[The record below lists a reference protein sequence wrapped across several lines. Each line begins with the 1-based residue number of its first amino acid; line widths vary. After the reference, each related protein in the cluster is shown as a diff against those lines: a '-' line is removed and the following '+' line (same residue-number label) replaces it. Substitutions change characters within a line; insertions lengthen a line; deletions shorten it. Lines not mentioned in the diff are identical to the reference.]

1 MPGEYEPLISTG
13 RLRRPRFRPYLW
25 LGLACALAG
34 TALRADL
41 VLTNYTASR
50 PLKVMASGDSITDDS
65 SINGA
70 WRSYL
75 QPLLQTN
82 GYTFT
87 NLGRW
92 ISTTTPTFTLTRHE
106 GMDGAVIAYPG
117 VSPAHG
123 YPASSNY
130 TLLTLAAALTNVTPD
145 LFLIDMGVNDM
156 GRGRNPY
163 FVATNDMATLLDMIF
178 AKAPAANIIVG
189 KPTSITYASILSYLT
204 YGTNMPIFCSALQS
218 LVNARRA
225 QGQNVFV
232 ADLFSAVS
240 SPSMM
245 KSDGTHPNTTGVRA
259 MANEWLFRIAAITV
273 RTDRVVTP
281 FIAGGSNWKYSD
293 QGLDLGTN
301 WAQPQYDDSAWTE
314 GPARLGYNTPGV
326 VTTVGFGPNSASK
339 YITTYFR
346 RAFVAPANVLYT
358 NLNLRLNRV
367 DGAIVW
373 LNGQEI
379 FRTNLPSGPIAS
391 LDRAT
396 TAVVGDSLSTYF
408 PANVPI
414 ACLPPGT
421 NVVAVEVHR
430 FSPSQAS
437 LSFDLELFGA
447 GAFAPRLASARD
459 GTDFTVR
466 WPATNNAG
474 FILLSGTNL
483 SQSAVW
489 SPLGGPYLL
498 NGGFYEYREPLIQ
511 SRAANLYRLQYVG
524 VPATGPKLGCVLESN
539 ALALSWPTNFAGFNL
554 ETCTGLP
561 PAGVWQTVAG
571 PYPRSNGCF
580 GPSVPT
586 TNRPQQFFRLRK
598 PRP

>member
-1 MPGEYEPLISTG
+1 MPGEYEPLISTC
-13 RLRRPRFRPYLW
+13 RLCRPRFRPYLW
-25 LGLACALAG
+25 LGLVWALAG

-92 ISTTTPTFTLTRHE
+92 ISTSTPTFILTRHE

-130 TLLTLAAALTNVTPD
+130 TLLSLAQALTNLTPD
-145 LFLIDMGVNDM
+145 LFLIDLGVNDM

-163 FVATNDMATLLDMIF
+163 FVATNDMAALLDLIF
-178 AKAPAANIIVG
+178 AKNPAANVIVG
-189 KPTSITYASILSYLT
+189 KPTSITYASILGYLN

-232 ADLFSAVS
+232 ADLFSAVT

-245 KSDGTHPNTTGVRA
+245 KSDGTHPNATGLSA

-301 WAQPQYDDSAWTE
+301 WAQPQYDDSAWAE

-326 VTTVGFGPNSASK
+326 VTTVSFGPNSANK

-379 FRTNLPSGPIAS
+379 FRTNLPAGPIAS

-396 TAVVGDSLSTYF
+396 TAVAGDAMSTYF
-408 PANVPI
+408 PANLPI

-447 GAFAPRLASARD
+447 GEFAPRLAASRA
-459 GTDFTVR
+459 GVDFTVR

-483 SQSAVW
+483 SRSAAW
-489 SPLGGPYLL
+489 SPLGGPYML

-511 SRAANLYRLQYVG
+511 SRAANFYRLQYVG
-524 VPATGPKLGCVLESN
+524 VPATVPKLGCVLESN
-539 ALALSWPTNFAGFNL
+539 ALVLSWPTNFAGFNL
-554 ETCTGLP
+554 ETRTGLP

-571 PYPRSNGCF
+571 PYPLSNGCF
-580 GPSVPT
+580 GLSVPT
-586 TNRPQQFFRLRK
+586 TNGPQQFFRLRK

>member
-1 MPGEYEPLISTG
+1 
-13 RLRRPRFRPYLW
+13 
-25 LGLACALAG
+25 
-34 TALRADL
+34 
-41 VLTNYTASR
+41 V
-50 PLKVMASGDSITDDS
+50 GDSITDDS

-75 QPLLQTN
+75 QPLLQNN

-92 ISTTTPTFTLTRHE
+92 ISSSTPTFTLTRHE
-106 GMDGAVIAYPG
+106 GMDGAVIASPG
-117 VSPAHG
+117 LSPAHG
-123 YPASSNY
+123 YAASSNY
-130 TLLTLAAALTNVTPD
+130 TLLSLAHALTNVTPD

-163 FVATNDMATLLDMIF
+163 FVATNDMAALLDMIF
-178 AKAPAANIIVG
+178 AKNPAANIIVG
-189 KPTSITYASILSYLT
+189 KPTSITYASILGYLN

-245 KSDGTHPNTTGVRA
+245 KPDGTHPNTTGVSA
-259 MANEWLFRIAAITV
+259 MAKEWLFRIAAITV

-326 VTTVGFGPNSASK
+326 VTTVSFGPNSTNK

-358 NLNLRLNRV
+358 NLSLRLNRV

-373 LNGQEI
+373 LNGQET
-379 FRTNLPSGPIAS
+379 FRTNLPSGPIAH

-396 TAVVGDSLSTYF
+396 AAVVGDSMSTYF
-408 PANVPI
+408 PANIPI
-414 ACLPPGT
+414 AGLPAGT

-447 GAFAPRLASARD
+447 GAFAPRLAASRA
-459 GTDFTVR
+459 GAEFTVR

-474 FILLSGTNL
+474 FILLAGTNL
-483 SQSAVW
+483 SQSAAW
-489 SPLGGPYLL
+489 SPLGGPYTL
-498 NGGFYEYREPLIQ
+498 NGGFYEYREPLVQ
-511 SRAANLYRLQYVG
+511 SPPANFFRLQYVG
-524 VPATGPKLGCVLESN
+524 VPATGPELGCVLEST

-571 PYPRSNGCF
+571 PYPLSNGRF
-580 GPSVPT
+580 GSSVPT
-586 TNRPQQFFRLRK
+586 TNGPQQFFRLRK
-598 PRP
+598 PLP